1 MFTLEER
8 DVVALFSNDSRSLR
22 SIGLDIAVKS
32 SIHFKAHFWKDSEI
46 IVGWIPFSSN
56 FCAADNKLPA
66 ITTTDVVPS
75 PASISC
81 AFDNSTSWN

>member
-32 SIHFKAHFWKDSEI
+32 SIHFKAHFWKDSEM
-46 IVGWIPFSSN
+46 IVG
-56 FCAADNKLPA
+56 
-66 ITTTDVVPS
+66 
-75 PASISC
+75 
-81 AFDNSTSWN
+81 